1 MRNQPYDVVGVT
13 FEGRQEILDKF
24 FKNTYK
30 IGGSYA
36 VRLVREPDNKY
47 DPNAVKV
54 LAEGKHIGFLPR
66 GSWVSKEMDK
76 GKSFKACI
84 SMITGGGDGMSY
96 GVNVDF
102 EIV

>member
-1 MRNQPYDVVGVT
+1 MLYHTKVAGVT
-13 FEGRQEILDKF
+13 FEGRQDIIKGLHSGTDIMFERDP
-24 FKNTYK
+24 
-30 IGGSYA
+30 
-36 VRLVREPDNKY
+36 ENKY

-66 GSWVSKEMDK
+66 GSWVAKEMDN
-76 GKSFKACI
+76 GKRFKAYI
-84 SMITGGGDGMSY
+84 SQITGGGSGMSY

>member
-1 MRNQPYDVVGVT
+1 MVYHTKVAGVT
-13 FEGRQEILDKF
+13 FEGRQDIIKDL
-24 FKNTYK
+24 KNGTD
-30 IGGSYA
+30 I
-36 VRLVREPDNKY
+36 VFEREPDNKY

-76 GKSFKACI
+76 GVKFKACI
-84 SMITGGGDGMSY
+84 SQITGGGVGMSY

>member
-1 MRNQPYDVVGVT
+1 MLYHTKVAGVT
-13 FEGRQEILDKF
+13 FEGRQDIIKGLRSGTDIMFERDP
-24 FKNTYK
+24 
-30 IGGSYA
+30 
-36 VRLVREPDNKY
+36 ENKY

-66 GSWVSKEMDK
+66 GSWVAKEMDN
-76 GKSFKACI
+76 GKCFKAYI
-84 SMITGGGDGMSY
+84 SQITGGGSGMSY